1 MVIFII
7 FALLITK
14 KIKMTIKEFHNLSE
28 AEVALMNKMPALVTL
43 LIAGADDK
51 VDDEEK
57 KWAAA
62 VVNYRRITGEELLFD
77 YYENVEDSFE
87 MQLLDMIKEYP
98 QGHEERTKILVE
110 EIASVNSVLPKIN
123 EKYAH
128 TLVNSWQSLAK
139 QVAKASGGFLGFNTV
154 SKQEEEF
161 LGLDM
166 IKF

>member
-1 MVIFII
+1 
-7 FALLITK
+7 
-14 KIKMTIKEFHNLSE
+14 MTIKEFHNLSE
-28 AEVALMNKMPALVTL
+28 EEVALMNKMPALITL

-62 VVNYRRITGEELLFD
+62 VVNYRRITGDELLFD
-77 YYENVEDSFE
+77 YYENVEDTFE
-87 MQLLDMIKEYP
+87 MQLLDMIKGYP
-98 QGHEERTKILVE
+98 EGHEKRTKILVE
-110 EIASVNSVLPKIN
+110 EISAVNEVLPKVN
-123 EKYAH
+123 EKYAQS
-128 TLVNSWQSLAK
+128 LVSSWKSLAK
-139 QVAKASGGFLGFNTV
+139 QVAKASGGFLGFNSV